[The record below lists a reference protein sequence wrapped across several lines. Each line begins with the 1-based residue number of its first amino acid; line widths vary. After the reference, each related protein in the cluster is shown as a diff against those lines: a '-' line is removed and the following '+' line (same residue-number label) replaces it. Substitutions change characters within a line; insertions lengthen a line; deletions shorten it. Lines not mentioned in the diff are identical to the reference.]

1 VGEGGNAA
9 PARTRAGAGG
19 VIWRSG
25 MGIGKGIGKGR
36 GMG

>member
-1 VGEGGNAA
+1 VGEGGNDEVG
-9 PARTRAGAGG
+9 RTLSGEGG
-19 VIWRSG
+19 LIWRSG